1 METRPIAP
9 EIWQKLPYEVQAYI
23 LFLENRLE
31 QMEYRLRQSLEK
43 IAQLEQEVMELKAR
57 LNRHS
62 GNSAQPP
69 SADSP
74 QAPKRPA
81 REKSG
86 RRPGGQPGHQ
96 GKHRSLLPPDQVDKI
111 VEYRATVCPY
121 CQGALD
127 HRGAEEFRPRKDI
140 RSGNCPRSNPWLP
153 NIVGWPVGVRI
164 VGSG

>member
-9 EIWQKLPYEVQAYI
+9 EIWGKLPPEVQTYI
-23 LFLENRLE
+23 LFLETTLH
-31 QMEYRLRQSLEK
+31 QALDK

-86 RRPGGQPGHQ
+86 RRPGGQPGHH
-96 GKHRSLLPPDQVDKI
+96 GRRRTDQ
-111 VEYRATVCPY
+111 
-121 CQGALD
+121 
-127 HRGAEEFRPRKDI
+127 
-140 RSGNCPRSNPWLP
+140 
-153 NIVGWPVGVRI
+153 
-164 VGSG
+164 